1 MKGVGFARQ
10 GEASDLELVPTWVTV
25 WVGIF
30 EPHRKTTFCNKKSPK
45 TEVFED
51 FWSCWADLNRR
62 PHPYQFKKGCFLL
75 SPPIVSYYLEPLR
88 RNGYARSV
96 VVSCCVFLI
105 TFLSCFLVPVWVLY
119 GFLLEP
125 IPPDLIPSFAAFPL
139 QAVKICDILSMA
151 LLNCSGQPSRRGH
164 LLGPPISRKGGCP

>member
-1 MKGVGFARQ
+1 MKGASFARQ

-62 PHPYQFKKGCFLL
+62 PHPYQLIGRVRSAAFGAFLL
-75 SPPIVSYYLEPLR
+75 FFCPER
-88 RNGYARSV
+88 RAIRY
-96 VVSCCVFLI
+96 SCV
-105 TFLSCFLVPVWVLY
+105 
-119 GFLLEP
+119 
-125 IPPDLIPSFAAFPL
+125 
-139 QAVKICDILSMA
+139 
-151 LLNCSGQPSRRGH
+151 R
-164 LLGPPISRKGGCP
+164 